1 MVFRELTKEDGYT
14 IVELMIALTII
25 SIVLSTVA
33 SVFLFVNRQMNSW
46 SAGVEFY
53 NNYQIVQNKVF
64 NDLIAAEN
72 ISVSDT
78 ALTVVYSDYSNT
90 YSWLEN
96 QLHYN
101 GTRLTASEGDSLML
115 EVGNNESDVKLF
127 QWSIRQKDDRKNI
140 DQEFLLNL
148 RKPVYWKPMEQA
160 NAGRN

>member
-1 MVFRELTKEDGYT
+1 MVFREVTKEDGYT

-25 SIVLSTVA
+25 SIVLSAVA
-33 SVFLFVNRQMNSW
+33 SVFLFVNQQMNNW
-46 SAGVEFY
+46 SASLEFY
-53 NNYQIVQNKVF
+53 NNYQVVQNKVF

-78 ALTVVYSDYSNT
+78 ALTVVYMDYSNR

-101 GTRLTASEGDSLML
+101 GTRLSMSEEDSLML
-115 EVGNNESDVKLF
+115 EVGNVESDAKLF
-127 QWSIRQKDDRKNI
+127 QWSIRQKAGRKNI
-140 DQEFLLNL
+140 DQEFVLNL